1 MSRAGLHKVTKTV
14 KGGKR
19 RAYWVKSDVPVVRA
33 AGRAL
38 ANTHVQTGL
47 KVAALV
53 GGTALAA
60 HLGKKH
66 MGKLG
71 GIAMGLHEGLKT
83 LKERGDSGA
92 VAHLKGHLSTSK
104 KKNWRWSGQ
113 HRFVVYGGSGGKDIS
128 EINPMEEEVL
138 FSPGTHFKILSRQ
151 EKGGGNIEFVM
162 AEVDEEGHLT
172 ANLPGESLAH

>member
-1 MSRAGLHKVTKTV
+1 MNRAGLHKVTKTV

-19 RAYWVKSDVPVVRA
+19 RAYWVKSEVPVVRA
-33 AGRAL
+33 AGRVL
-38 ANTHVQTGL
+38 ANKHVQTGL

-71 GIAMGLHEGLKT
+71 GVAMGLHEGLKT

-92 VAHLKGHLSTSK
+92 IAHLKGHLSRGLEEGRKADASPFSARARLKELFPSHKATTPASVAAPAVSTPAPAPAPKKSATAPRAKATPKPKAAPK
-104 KKNWRWSGQ
+104 KKKAR
-113 HRFVVYGGSGGKDIS
+113 
-128 EINPMEEEVL
+128 
-138 FSPGTHFKILSRQ
+138 
-151 EKGGGNIEFVM
+151 
-162 AEVDEEGHLT
+162 
-172 ANLPGESLAH
+172 

>member
-19 RAYWVKSDVPVVRA
+19 RAYWVKSDVPVVRT
-33 AGRAL
+33 AGRVL
-38 ANTHVQTGL
+38 ANKHVQTGL

-71 GIAMGLHEGLKT
+71 GIAKGLHEGLKS
-83 LKERGDSGA
+83 LKSRGETGA
-92 VAHLKGHLSTSK
+92 VAHLKGHLSRGLEAGRKADASSLSARDRLRELFPSHKATTPASAAAPAVSAPAPVPKKSAAAPKAKATPKPKAAPK
-104 KKNWRWSGQ
+104 KKKAR
-113 HRFVVYGGSGGKDIS
+113 
-128 EINPMEEEVL
+128 
-138 FSPGTHFKILSRQ
+138 
-151 EKGGGNIEFVM
+151 
-162 AEVDEEGHLT
+162 
-172 ANLPGESLAH
+172 